1 MKLKLQNAK
10 QHHIA
15 DLMWAAKT
23 DEDVNT
29 LLQTYGRDARIVYE
43 LMIAATF
50 DEVKDTDIAEDIL
63 KDIMTK

>member
-1 MKLKLQNAK
+1 MELKLQNAK

-29 LLQTYGRDARIVYE
+29 LLQTYGRDGRIVYE

-50 DEVKDTDIAEDIL
+50 DEVRDTDIAEDVL

>member
-50 DEVKDTDIAEDIL
+50 DEVKDTDIAEDVL
-63 KDIMTK
+63 RDIMTK